1 MIESYLPAPP
11 IKFHYEIEKVSKLVT
26 KVWLVH
32 EENYDYACGKDVRT
46 IYCFIRGS
54 KNLTVHKPKNAKE
67 CYVQSFCSLDELKN
81 QSPYSLFIPKTTS
94 LLHLL

>member
-1 MIESYLPAPP
+1 MIESYLPTPP
-11 IKFHYEIEKVSKLVT
+11 LKFHYEVEKVSKLVT

-54 KNLTVHKPKNAKE
+54 KNLKVHKPKTAKDS
-67 CYVQSFCSLDELKN
+67 YATSFCELDDLKN
-81 QSPYSLFIPKTTS
+81 QSPYSLFIPKVTR
-94 LLHLL
+94 LFD

>member
-1 MIESYLPAPP
+1 MIESYLPTPP
-11 IKFHYEIEKVSKLVT
+11 LNFHYEIEKVSKLIT

-46 IYCFIRGS
+46 IYCFFKGS

-67 CYVQSFCSLDELKN
+67 PYVKKYCELDDLSS
-81 QSPYSLFIPKTTS
+81 QSPYSLFIPNKTV
-94 LLHLL
+94 LFD